1 MNDDGSLLYACA
13 VNDQALIE
21 QRLVNV
27 KAAQLKKSAME
38 TGTPLHAAAL
48 HGNLAAVDLL
58 LAAGANLEAGN
69 FMKNNAML
77 CCIEAGK
84 LDMARHLIER
94 GSDVNKKGCQN
105 RHALSQL
112 ILFAWDRDFAQY
124 LVSRGCHVNQTALDQ
139 QNLLGD
145 AAGINNADAIEF
157 LLANGVERTFCDGA
171 VRHAVVHNGVAALR
185 TLLAHGASLG
195 DMYAGKG
202 IEKSTYHWATR
213 EGAGEMIALLK
224 RHGVDFG
231 QAPARA
237 VVVGIDSTKLS
248 PLEHAK
254 AKLAQWPDAGYLR
267 DNIAAMQA
275 VQ

>member
-13 VNDQALIE
+13 VNDHALIE

-27 KAAQLKKSAME
+27 KAAQLKKSTME

-69 FMKNNAML
+69 FMRNNAML

-112 ILFAWDRDFAQY
+112 ILYAWDHDFAHY
-124 LVSRGCHVNQTALDQ
+124 LVGRGCHVNQTA
-139 QNLLGD
+139 
-145 AAGINNADAIEF
+145 
-157 LLANGVERTFCDGA
+157 
-171 VRHAVVHNGVAALR
+171 
-185 TLLAHGASLG
+185 
-195 DMYAGKG
+195 
-202 IEKSTYHWATR
+202 
-213 EGAGEMIALLK
+213 
-224 RHGVDFG
+224 
-231 QAPARA
+231 
-237 VVVGIDSTKLS
+237 
-248 PLEHAK
+248 
-254 AKLAQWPDAGYLR
+254 
-267 DNIAAMQA
+267 
-275 VQ
+275 

>member
-1 MNDDGSLLYACA
+1 
-13 VNDQALIE
+13 
-21 QRLVNV
+21 
-27 KAAQLKKSAME
+27 
-38 TGTPLHAAAL
+38 
-48 HGNLAAVDLL
+48 
-58 LAAGANLEAGN
+58 
-69 FMKNNAML
+69 
-77 CCIEAGK
+77 
-84 LDMARHLIER
+84 
-94 GSDVNKKGCQN
+94 
-105 RHALSQL
+105 
-112 ILFAWDRDFAQY
+112 
-124 LVSRGCHVNQTALDQ
+124 VNQTALDQ

-157 LLANGVERTFCDGA
+157 LLANGVDRAFCDGA
-171 VRHAVVHNGVAALR
+171 VRHAIVHNGVAALR

-202 IEKSTYHWATR
+202 IEKSTYHWAATR